1 VPSAPCGE
9 QPELRLYFPAL
20 TRWVV
25 GKMGQLSS
33 CVPRHVGVA
42 ISRLALQ
49 AGGPGLPIPGL
60 IRHNARRLGLR
71 NDPQDKERYASVED
85 YHCAPP
91 FGAGTPVFSRPVA
104 TERPAIHVFGLS
116 GLASAIVFTR
126 AVQKQM

>member
-1 VPSAPCGE
+1 
-9 QPELRLYFPAL
+9 
-20 TRWVV
+20 
-25 GKMGQLSS
+25 MGRLSS

-42 ISRLALQ
+42 ISWLALQ